1 MKITFDGENAMTFEV
16 KDDNEKVFALLG
28 TKYGDGECYSML
40 ATEDE
45 LEELGYDPSEWNKD
59 AKSLEIGETA
69 THSFWFYDKANLI
82 VRLA

>member
-28 TKYGDGECYSML
+28 TKYGDGECYTML

-45 LEELGYDPSEWNKD
+45 LEELGYDPSEWDKD
-59 AKSLEIGETA
+59 PKSLEIGETA

>member
-16 KDDNEKVFALLG
+16 KNDNEKVFALLG

-45 LEELGYDPSEWNKD
+45 LEDLGYDPSEWNKD
-59 AKSLEIGETA
+59 VKSLEIGETA

>member
-45 LEELGYDPSEWNKD
+45 LEDYGYDANEWD
-59 AKSLEIGETA
+59 RDVKSLEVGECA
-69 THSFWFYDKANLI
+69 THSYWFYGKANLC